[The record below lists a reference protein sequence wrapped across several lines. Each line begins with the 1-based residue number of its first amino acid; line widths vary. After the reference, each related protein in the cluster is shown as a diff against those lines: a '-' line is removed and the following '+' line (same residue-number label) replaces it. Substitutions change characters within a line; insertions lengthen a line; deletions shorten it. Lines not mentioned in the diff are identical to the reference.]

1 MAEFENAPK
10 GILTRRDFQRAIR
23 DARFSAFQNDPRI
36 KVRDEA
42 EFEAMKAHLSGLISD
57 TDAAASFVDNAG
69 QVFDCIPINEQPS
82 LRESGDSPAEPPSL
96 AHEIGVEETEPSGAP
111 AVEEAEPELDRFGNS
126 MKCPEGFVP
135 IRRLTLEELGRFE
148 TLADFFSKTG
158 TKPLIPPSAPSADTS
173 QNHRYAYAFQTIDN
187 LGGHSFLNTRAPSVT
202 GDQIFSLCQHW
213 YSAGSGAGHQTVEV
227 GWQVYPDKYGH
238 SQPVLFIYWTPDNYG
253 PGGGYNL
260 DKPGFVQTNNA
271 WTIGGALSPV
281 GDDGGQQYEI
291 EVSFYLSG
299 GNWWLY
305 LGGVETQHAVGYYPA
320 SVFNSGAMVNH
331 ATQALYGGETVCG
344 ATGPWGD
351 MGSGAFSGAIY
362 PHAAWQRAIF
372 VVAKS
377 GGAQWA
383 SLTGQSPSP
392 ACYNQFVESYAP
404 PWNVTLFYGGPGGG
418 NC

>member
-1 MAEFENAPK
+1 MAEFDYEPK
-10 GILTRRDFQRAIR
+10 GILNRNEFRRAVR
-23 DARFSAFQNDPRI
+23 DARFNAFRKDSRI
-36 KVRDEA
+36 KVRNEA
-42 EFEAMKAHLSGLISD
+42 EFEAMKAHVENLISD
-57 TDAAASFVDNAG
+57 TDVSTSFVDSAG
-69 QVFDCIPINEQPS
+69 QVFDCIPIDEQPS
-82 LRESGDSPAEPPSL
+82 LRESGGSPVEPPSL
-96 AHEIGVEETEPSGAP
+96 AREIGAEETEPTDTAD
-111 AVEEAEPELDRFGNS
+111 EQPETDRFGNL
-126 MKCPEGFVP
+126 MKCPPGFVP
-135 IRRLTLEELGRFE
+135 VRRLTLEELSRFE

-158 TKPLIPPSAPSADTS
+158 AKPLIPPSTPSADTS
-173 QNHRYAYAFQTIDN
+173 QNHRYAYAYQNIDN

-213 YSAGSGAGHQTVEV
+213 YSAGSGAAHQTVEV
-227 GWQVYPDKYGH
+227 GWQVYPGKYGH
-238 SQPVLFIYWTPDNYG
+238 SQPVIFIYWTPDNYG
-253 PGGGYNL
+253 SGGGYNL

-271 WTIGGALSPV
+271 WTIGGTISPV
-281 GDDGGQQYEI
+281 GTAGGQQYEI
-291 EVSFYLSG
+291 EVTFYLSG

-305 LGGVETQHAVGYYPA
+305 LGGVQTQHAVGYYPA
-320 SVFNSGAMVNH
+320 SVFNGGAMVNH

-372 VVAKS
+372 VMPKS

-383 SLTGQSPSP
+383 SLSGQSPSP
-392 ACYNQFVESYAP
+392 ACYDQFVKSYAP